1 MSDPIKWTVPK
12 WPFFLADALLMVFA
26 YYLMLHVPP
35 GVSFLDMFAA
45 AGSCVAFGAV
55 LGIMPFWLD
64 YRAMAKALEVNA
76 LGAVADKIQDLE
88 KFTTKICAVT
98 EQWTVIQESVGK
110 NAETTALT
118 AKQIADKMGEEVH
131 EFSQFMLKM
140 NDSEKAGLR
149 LEVEKLHR
157 NEGEWVQTLV
167 RILDHT
173 FALHAAAARS
183 NQPNVAAQ
191 IAQFQNA
198 CRDAARRIGLAAFVG
213 EPNESFDAERHQL
226 LDTKQKPADGAVI
239 AETLASGYA
248 FQAKLLRPA
257 LVRLREANAPASAA
271 PVPAIPAPIAPAPIA
286 PAPKQKAKTVPAA
299 QDNLALETD

>member
-1 MSDPIKWTVPK
+1 MSMSDPTKWKVPK
-12 WPFFLADALLMVFA
+12 WPFFLADALLLGFA
-26 YYLMLHVPP
+26 YYFILHAPQA
-35 GVSFLDMFAA
+35 MRNWEIAA
-45 AGSCVAFGAV
+45 ACVAFGAV
-55 LGIMPFWLD
+55 LGIIPFWLD
-64 YRAMAKALEVNA
+64 YRAMGKALEVNA
-76 LGAVADKIQDLE
+76 LGAVADKIRDLE

-98 EQWTVIQESVGK
+98 DQWTVIQESVGK

-149 LEVEKLHR
+149 LEVEKLR
-157 NEGEWVQTLV
+157 RGEAEWVQTLV

-173 FALHAAAARS
+173 FAMHAAATRS

-198 CRDAARRIGLAAFVG
+198 CRDAVRRIGLTTFVG
-213 EPNESFDAERHQL
+213 EANEAFDPERHQL
-226 LDTKQKPADGAVI
+226 LDTKQKPTDGSVI

-248 FQAKLLRPA
+248 FQGKLLRPA
-257 LVRLREANAPASAA
+257 LVRLREANAPAPAA
-271 PVPAIPAPIAPAPIA
+271 PVPAIPAPIAPAPA
-286 PAPKQKAKTVPAA
+286 ASAPKPKAKMVPAE
-299 QDNLALETD
+299 QDNLALEAD